1 MIGSVDLSALF
12 GATSASDAAS
22 SIASILSGNTAASGG
37 DPLSALK
44 TAERDETRDVAQTA
58 KQPQVARA
66 IAAFT
71 QAVAK
76 AKTPAD
82 LLKNPQ
88 ALDVLLTANG
98 LGDQA
103 AYPALAQKALLSD
116 TTDKKSLANQLADTR
131 WKTVAQTYDF
141 ANKGLSVLQNPK
153 VLATLANGYAEV
165 TWRKSLDAA
174 TPGLSNALSFR
185 AGAAKVTSVD
195 QILGDSTL
203 RTVVTGALGI
213 PPQIAFQQLGAQE
226 KAISDRL
233 DIRKLQDPKFVEG
246 LAQRYLLSAQGSGG
260 GSGTDRGVAGQAGA
274 QALVARKVGVGPVE
288 NRLVHA
294 ASATTPA

>member
-1 MIGSVDLSALF
+1 MSGSIDLSVLF
-12 GATSASDAAS
+12 GSDASSAAS
-22 SIASILSGNTAASGG
+22 SIMSILSGNSASQGTN
-37 DPLSALK
+37 PLSAL
-44 TAERDETRDVAQTA
+44 TAAERDETRDVAQTA
-58 KQPQVARA
+58 KQPQVARE
-66 IAAFT
+66 IAAFK

-98 LGDQA
+98 LGDQGS
-103 AYPALAQKALLSD
+103 YTALAQKALLSNTND
-116 TTDKKSLANQLADTR
+116 PKSVANQLSDTR

-153 VLATLANGYAEV
+153 VIATLTNGYAEV
-165 TWRKSLDAA
+165 TWRQSLDAT

-185 AGAAKVTSVD
+185 AAAAGVTSVD

-226 KAISDRL
+226 KAISSRL
-233 DIRKLQDPKFVEG
+233 DITKLKDPKFVEG
-246 LAQRYLLSAQGSGG
+246 LAQRYLLSQQGASGGSGG
-260 GSGTDRGVAGQAGA
+260 SASLNQRAIQSQG
-274 QALVARKVGVGPVE
+274 LVV
-288 NRLVHA
+288 
-294 ASATTPA
+294 

>member
-1 MIGSVDLSALF
+1 MIGSVDLSVLF
-12 GATSASDAAS
+12 GTTSASDAAS
-22 SIASILSGNTAASGG
+22 SIASILAGNSAATGG
-37 DPLSALK
+37 DPLSALA
-44 TAERDETRDVAQTA
+44 TAERNETTDVAQTA
-58 KQPQVARA
+58 KQPQVARE

-71 QAVAK
+71 QAVAT

-98 LGDQA
+98 LGDQGSFT
-103 AYPALAQKALLSD
+103 ALAQKALLSD
-116 TTDKKSLANQLADTR
+116 TTDPKSLANQLADTR

-153 VLATLANGYAEV
+153 VLSTLANGFAEV
-165 TWRKSLDAA
+165 TWRQSLDAA

-185 AGAAKVTSVD
+185 AAASGVTSVD

-213 PPQIAFQQLGAQE
+213 PPQIAFQDIGAQE
-226 KAISDRL
+226 QAISSRL
-233 DIRKLQDPKFVEG
+233 DIKKLQDPKFVEG
-246 LAQRYLLSAQGSGG
+246 LAQRYLICAQGSG
-260 GSGTDRGVAGQAGA
+260 TD
-274 QALVARKVGVGPVE
+274 
-288 NRLVHA
+288 
-294 ASATTPA
+294 SSTATTGLLV